1 MFSCNFFLFPT
12 FWFPIIILVLS
23 FHPFYAAYLLS
34 LASPVQLPVYD
45 CSLRFCLCLV
55 PCGCVLFFCD
65 YCICGTENCR
75 ITVLFYSIYTIPGDA
90 PKTSEFKPS
99 QIKLL
104 EMSISNM
111 YILFLIFKVG
121 KCVLLHWVKW
131 RINIS
136 LYADESRECE
146 SGIIVY
152 RDTKLDWGSSWCTKK
167 QLNNRK
173 QIFSL

>member
-34 LASPVQLPVYD
+34 LASPVRLPVYD

-75 ITVLFYSIYTIPGDA
+75 ITVLFYSIYTISGDA

-111 YILFLIFKVG
+111 YILFFIWENVFYYTEWSDALISPCTLMNPGNV
-121 KCVLLHWVKW
+121 
-131 RINIS
+131 NQAS
-136 LYADESRECE
+136 LC
-146 SGIIVY
+146 IVTQNLIGEAV
-152 RDTKLDWGSSWCTKK
+152 DAQKS
-167 QLNNRK
+167 N
-173 QIFSL
+173 